1 MSVPEPTRRLFGT
14 DGIRGVANQEPL
26 TPETAYRLGRQIV
39 ATLLERTGASRV
51 RLVIGRDTR
60 LSGPMLEAA
69 LVAGALSAGAECY
82 TVGVL
87 PTPAVA
93 FLTRH
98 LEAQGGIV
106 LSASHN
112 PFEDNGIKVFS
123 PDGTKLQDAWEDE
136 IEARLGAPDTAPR
149 PHGGAVGRLV
159 VYDRAEADYLAF
171 CRRGADLRLDNVAV
185 ALDCAHGATYRVAP
199 KLFRGLGA
207 RVLALGVRPD
217 GTNINRRSGALYPDA
232 LQKKVRAGGA
242 QIGLAFDGDGD
253 RLICVDD
260 SGEVRDGDYVLAICA
275 RHLAARGQLKGGLV
289 VTTVMANVGLDRALA
304 EAGIRAAKTQ
314 VGDRYVLEEM
324 RRVGANLGG
333 EQSGHLIFLD
343 RSTTGDGLISALQLL
358 AIMRETGQSLGELS
372 RCLTKF
378 PQVLLNVEVRQKPPL
393 GAIPGLESRIK
404 EVEAGLDGRGRVLV
418 RYSGT
423 EPVARVMIEGEDR
436 DQVETLARELAG
448 IIQRAIGSAKVR

>member
-1 MSVPEPTRRLFGT
+1 
-14 DGIRGVANQEPL
+14 
-26 TPETAYRLGRQIV
+26 
-39 ATLLERTGASRV
+39 
-51 RLVIGRDTR
+51 
-60 LSGPMLEAA
+60 
-69 LVAGALSAGAECY
+69 
-82 TVGVL
+82 
-87 PTPAVA
+87 
-93 FLTRH
+93 
-98 LEAQGGIV
+98 
-106 LSASHN
+106 
-112 PFEDNGIKVFS
+112 
-123 PDGTKLQDAWEDE
+123 
-136 IEARLGAPDTAPR
+136 
-149 PHGGAVGRLV
+149 

-217 GTNINRRSGALYPDA
+217 GTNINRRSGALYPQA

-253 RLICVDD
+253 RLICVDE

-304 EAGIRAAKTQ
+304 EAGIRAEKTQ

-423 EPVARVMIEGEDR
+423 EPLARVMIEGEER